1 MATIVAPQSP
11 DTTAISLH
19 RILSRLEHTLLSPES
34 DSNLRKSSYDRTKVG
49 ANLEYA
55 RSLLLKLEHDSAGIK
70 VQSRKQA
77 LQADLQLKRSLIK
90 QLNQRLYEL
99 NQLDDSSDEGS
110 YSESEDS
117 DIFPSY
123 APAVRN
129 TSDSLDHVNREENP
143 VLQEAAANLSSTLR
157 SRKSQQGSAQAI
169 TTSASLFPPNTL
181 NAESGAPQTETLL
194 SHNRT
199 EQESLTSSL
208 LDMAKA
214 LKNQSLQFGSALES
228 EKSILD
234 RAVSGLDKNASGME
248 AAGQRM
254 GTLRRMTEGKGWWD
268 RMKLYGMIFGLW
280 FIAFAIVFIMPNY
293 AFRKRVRYGVQE
305 AWPWARMYCDN

>member
-1 MATIVAPQSP
+1 MATAASSQPP
-11 DTTAISLH
+11 DTTAISLQ
-19 RILSRLEHTLLSPES
+19 RLLSRLEHTLLSP
-34 DSNLRKSSYDRTKVG
+34 DADTNLRKSSYDRTKVG

-70 VQSRKQA
+70 IQSRKQA
-77 LQADLQLKRSLIK
+77 LQVDLKAKRNLIK

-99 NQLDDSSDEGS
+99 NQLDDSSEDGS
-110 YSESEDS
+110 ASESEDNT
-117 DIFPSY
+117 DLFPSY

-129 TSDSLDHVNREENP
+129 TSDSIDYVNREENP
-143 VLQEAAANLSSTLR
+143 ALQNAAANLSSTLR
-157 SRKSQQGSAQAI
+157 SRTVQSGTANAT
-169 TTSASLFPPNTL
+169 TTSASLFSSNTQS
-181 NAESGAPQTETLL
+181 ADSKPQTETLL
-194 SHNRT
+194 THNRV
-199 EQESLTSSL
+199 EQESLTNSL

-234 RAVSGLDKNASGME
+234 RAVSGLDKNATGME

-280 FIAFAIVFIMPNY
+280 FIAFAIVFIMPKLR
-293 AFRKRVRYGVQE
+293 F
-305 AWPWARMYCDN
+305 

>member
-1 MATIVAPQSP
+1 MASTVLSQSPP
-11 DTTAISLH
+11 DTTAISLQ
-19 RILSRLEHTLLSPES
+19 RLLSRLEHTLLSP
-34 DSNLRKSSYDRTKVG
+34 DADTNLRNSSYDRTKVG

-55 RSLLLKLEHDSAGIK
+55 RSLLLRLEHDSSGIK

-77 LQADLQLKRSLIK
+77 LKRDLQSKRNLIK
-90 QLNQRLYEL
+90 QMNQRLYEL
-99 NQLDDSSDEGS
+99 NQLDDSAEDGS
-110 YSESEDS
+110 ASESEDDN

-129 TSDSLDHVNREENP
+129 TSDSIDHVNREENP
-143 VLQEAAANLSSTLR
+143 ALQEAAANLSSTLR
-157 SRKSQQGSAQAI
+157 SRKTKTGTAQAT
-169 TTSASLFPPNTL
+169 TTSASLFPSNTKSTDS
-181 NAESGAPQTETLL
+181 NAETLL
-194 SHNRT
+194 THNRT
-199 EQESLTSSL
+199 EQESLTNSL

-214 LKNQSLQFGSALES
+214 LKKQSLQFGSTLES

-234 RAVSGLDKNASGME
+234 RAVSGLDKNATGME

-280 FIAFAIVFIMPNY
+280 FIAFAIVFIMPKLR
-293 AFRKRVRYGVQE
+293 F
-305 AWPWARMYCDN
+305 